1 MGKEGA
7 TPPTYIIQL
16 TTQYSQTMKKCII
29 IFLLIACTI
38 GLTGH
43 SIRSSIVS
51 NNVINAS
58 EIPNDTILNDT
69 IPSIVGKW
77 YLSYTRIDNCTI
89 VGNDNPWLRFLDEGH
104 GEYYGFSA
112 SEYPSSFE
120 WQLDGDTLLTIKG
133 YRPFLDIHQDPIP
146 FTFKI
151 EKKIIKYS
159 SKEEEIIVL
168 ILKYN
173 KEGKEIK
180 YVLSRF

>member
-1 MGKEGA
+1 M
-7 TPPTYIIQL
+7 
-16 TTQYSQTMKKCII
+16 
-29 IFLLIACTI
+29 
-38 GLTGH
+38 
-43 SIRSSIVS
+43 
-51 NNVINAS
+51 
-58 EIPNDTILNDT
+58 
-69 IPSIVGKW
+69 
-77 YLSYTRIDNCTI
+77 
-89 VGNDNPWLRFLDEGH
+89 
-104 GEYYGFSA
+104 
-112 SEYPSSFE
+112 
-120 WQLDGDTLLTIKG
+120 TIKG